1 MFLESRYL
9 NHPYDRIWVES
20 ERLGITA
27 AAHSTPGLRNPEWT
41 KSGGPGRAAAAAG
54 KRAPPPPASAGY
66 TRRSLIFSK
75 KGPCDEAIG
84 RPILPDLPFDA
95 DSLSGK
101 SDFARLYCLLLRG
114 TAGIH
119 LPPAASQERTV
130 ARANERAQKP
140 GTWPVWL
147 GEAPTDVAQLEV
159 LLAPYPSEKM
169 IC

>member
-27 AAHSTPGLRNPEWT
+27 AAHSTPGLWNPEWT

-75 KGPCDEAIG
+75 KGPCVEAIG

-101 SDFARLYCLLLRG
+101 SASALLGGQQEAAGHVGLSFRRREAVHNGIAFGSHSERG
-114 TAGIH
+114 
-119 LPPAASQERTV
+119 
-130 ARANERAQKP
+130 
-140 GTWPVWL
+140 
-147 GEAPTDVAQLEV
+147 
-159 LLAPYPSEKM
+159 Y
-169 IC
+169 